1 MKKIIAII
9 LFLFLFSIVNFA
21 NASEGYIGR
30 LLQINVWPEAYD
42 LSLVSIDDINFISS
56 ENQEVFNNFKL
67 SAEIL
72 RAEILR
78 QYEAG
83 NISYYTMQGI
93 IKNYKSFVYNT
104 NKLFNYIA
112 IKEARPYYEEADR
125 AIKKYYSEVRIRYN
139 RLSYL
144 VNMK

>member
-1 MKKIIAII
+1 
-9 LFLFLFSIVNFA
+9 
-21 NASEGYIGR
+21 
-30 LLQINVWPEAYD
+30 
-42 LSLVSIDDINFISS
+42 
-56 ENQEVFNNFKL
+56 
-67 SAEIL
+67 
-72 RAEILR
+72 
-78 QYEAG
+78 
-83 NISYYTMQGI
+83 MQGI